1 MSRIGVFVCHCG
13 LNIAKTVR
21 VSELVEFARTLPD
34 VVVAEEYKFMC
45 STPGQELIQND
56 IKKHNLDRVIV
67 AACSPLMHEKTFR
80 KVIEN
85 AGLNQYLLTIV
96 NVREQT
102 SWVTPDIEVGTA
114 KGKALI
120 NGAVY
125 RARLLNPLVS
135 RVIDVNPNVVVV
147 GGGIAGIQSA
157 LQLADIGKKVYLVEK
172 SPTIGGHMA
181 QFDKTFPTLDC
192 SACILTPKM
201 DAVLQHK
208 NIEMLTYCEVT
219 EVKGY
224 VGNFDIT
231 VKQKA
236 RYVDHDKCNACLACT
251 EKCPGK
257 GVSEW
262 DEGLAKKKAIS
273 IPFPQAVPQKP
284 VIDKNACVYF
294 LKGKCRL
301 CEKVCEQKA
310 INFEQE
316 DSYINIKA
324 GAVIVATG
332 YDLMDTRPLVQYGYG
347 KYPGVYSSLEV
358 ERLFNSAGPT
368 GGKVTLRDGS
378 EPQAIAILHCIGSR
392 DKNYHEHCSKVC
404 CMYSLKFSH
413 LFKEKTTADVYQ
425 FYIDVRAAG
434 KGYEEF
440 YNRLVEED
448 VKFIRGK
455 GARVTESTEE
465 PGRLIVEAEDTLTA
479 RFINLPVDMVVLS
492 PAIVPRADSKDM
504 ARLFNLSSDKQGFF
518 MERHP
523 KLAPLSTMT
532 EGVFI
537 AGVCQGPKDIPE
549 TVAQAQGAAAE
560 ALTIVVKDKMELEAT
575 TAMINPAFC
584 CGCQNCVRV
593 CPYGAPSFNAQKGVS
608 EINEALCK
616 GCGQCAAACP
626 TSAIIARHFTN
637 EQVMA
642 EIEGLMEY

>member
-13 LNIAKTVR
+13 LNIAKTIR
-21 VSELVEFARTLPD
+21 VSELAEFAAALPD
-34 VVVAEEYKFMC
+34 VVVARDYKFMC
-45 STPGQELIQND
+45 STPGQEMIQHD
-56 IKKHNLDRVIV
+56 IKKYNLDRVIV
-67 AACSPLMHEKTFR
+67 TACSPLMHENTFR

-96 NVREQT
+96 NIREQV
-102 SWVTPDIEVGTA
+102 SWVTSDIEEGTSKA
-114 KGKALI
+114 KALL

-125 RARLLNPLVS
+125 RARLLAPLTS
-135 RVIDVNPNVVVV
+135 RVIDVNPNVMVI
-147 GGGIAGIQSA
+147 GAGIAGIQAA
-157 LQLADIGKKVYLVEK
+157 LELANTGKKVYLVEK
-172 SPTIGGHMA
+172 NSTIGGHMA

-201 DAVLQHK
+201 DNVLQHK
-208 NIEMLTYCEVT
+208 NISMLTYCEVT

-231 VKQKA
+231 IRQKA

-257 GVSEW
+257 GISEW
-262 DEGLAKKKAIS
+262 DERLVKRKAIY

-284 VIDKNACVYF
+284 IIDKKTCTFF

-310 INFEQE
+310 INFEQQ
-316 DSYINIKA
+316 DTFVDVKV
-324 GAVIVATG
+324 GAVVVATG
-332 YDLMDTRPLVQYGYG
+332 YDLMDTKPLVQYGYG
-347 KYPGVYSSLEV
+347 KYPGVYNALEV

-368 GGKVTLRDGS
+368 AGKVTLRDGK
-378 EPQAIAILHCIGSR
+378 EPQSIAILHCIGSR
-392 DKNYHEHCSKVC
+392 DKNYHEHCSRVC
-404 CMYSLKFSH
+404 CMYSLKFAH
-413 LFKEKTTADVYQ
+413 LFKEKTSADVYQ
-425 FYIDVRAAG
+425 LYIDMRAAG

-440 YNRLVEED
+440 YNRLSEEN

-455 GARVTESTEE
+455 GARVTQSTEE
-465 PGRLIVEAEDTLTA
+465 TGRLIVEAEDTITGK
-479 RFINLPVDMVVLS
+479 FMKLPVDMVVLS
-492 PAIVPRADSKDM
+492 PAIVPRADSRDIG
-504 ARLFNLSSDKQGFF
+504 RLFNISTDKQGFF

-523 KLAPLSTMT
+523 KLAPLSTMS
-532 EGVFI
+532 EGIFI
-537 AGVCQGPKDIPE
+537 AGVCHGPKDIPD

-575 TAMINPAFC
+575 TAIVYPASC

-593 CPYGAPSFNAQKGVS
+593 CPYGAPGFNYEKRVS

-616 GCGQCAAACP
+616 GCGLCASVCP
-626 TSAIIARHFTN
+626 SSAIIARHFTN
-637 EQVMA
+637 EQVLA
-642 EIEGLMEY
+642 EMEGLMEF